1 MFTEQ
6 LPTIYEKP
14 DSYFDSYEQEYRIV
28 TNIAAIRIAQRI
40 VASDVIIPPNT
51 KTLDDFMYRVC
62 VMLVRNPLAI
72 TQYSQKAIRN
82 SDKNVLIL
90 EALDILGITT
100 RNKAGE
106 LSVND
111 EFILAAEIETKAN
124 DTAED
129 IQKTADLLRHDQN
142 VDFYVGHYFEKIEQ
156 SFINGISF
164 NSGIRETMQNI
175 QFYIGH
181 DDPRTD

>member
-1 MFTEQ
+1 MFTET
-6 LPTIYEKP
+6 LPTTYEKP

-28 TNIAAIRIAQRI
+28 SNIAAVRLARRI
-40 VASDVIIPPNT
+40 VESDVIVPPNT

-72 TQYSQKAIRN
+72 TQYAQKAIRN
-82 SDKNVLIL
+82 SDKNILVL
-90 EALDILGITT
+90 EALDIMGITI
-100 RNKAGE
+100 RNKTGE

-142 VDFYVGHYFEKIEQ
+142 IDFYVGHYFEKIEE
-156 SFINGISF
+156 SFKNGISF

-175 QFYIGH
+175 LFYIGH
-181 DDPRTD
+181 DDPRAD